1 MSVSK
6 SWTQNQENISAVI
19 AAYRSDPPR
28 IQEQIAEDLDTTYQ
42 NVSHVLKNHLPEAEY
57 QARKALR
64 YSVSKEGERNPMKG
78 KSREQHHNWIGECSD
93 QKGYLTVIHNDVRQ
107 FVHRVVMANALGL
120 EILPEQLEVHHIDG
134 NPLNNVL
141 DNLALVTRV
150 GHTKIHS
157 LQVMSAVE
165 KSRRSTI
172 AEIYRSGTLP

>member
-1 MSVSK
+1 MSISK
-6 SWTQNQENISAVI
+6 SWTQNQENILAVI
-19 AAYRSDPPR
+19 AAYRSDPPK
-28 IQEQIAEDLDTTYQ
+28 ILEQIVKDLNTTFH

-64 YSVSKEGERNPMKG
+64 YSISKEGERNPMKG
-78 KSREQHHNWIGECSD
+78 KTRAQHRNWIGECSD
-93 QKGYLTVIHNDVRQ
+93 QKGYLTVVHNDVRQ

-120 EILPEQLEVHHIDG
+120 KVLPEHLEVHHIDE

-141 DNLALVTRV
+141 DNLALVTKA
-150 GHTKIHS
+150 GHMKIHS
-157 LQVMSAVE
+157 LQMMTAVE